1 MKWNQSFWRRLFLL
15 FAVILLSS
23 VLGLAEAASLQEK
36 GYVPEEIVI
45 LSRHN
50 LRAPMK
56 TETQQLKNATSH
68 AWMKPD
74 VPDGELSYKG
84 GVLETMMGQ
93 YFGACAEKEKLIF
106 HLEKPEAPS
115 VYFLAGSSERT
126 VATARYFAAG
136 MFPAFDTAINQT
148 APLNQKDPVFT
159 TVLTFMNEPYRE
171 AALAEM
177 GKRNDLPALQEELWP
192 GLKEVNRLLD
202 RPLFKRSGSLLENV
216 ALREGA
222 KPKMQGTLAQ
232 AHSLADYLLLQYY
245 ESPDPKKASFG
256 HGMTE
261 DDWKRIASLK
271 DAYNE
276 ILYMSPLVAIN
287 AAHPVLMTVH
297 DEINAP
303 GRKFSFLCSHDSNM
317 SAFLAALSVR
327 PFTLPHSL
335 ERRIPFG
342 AQIVFEKWKSPE
354 GEEYIDL
361 SMVYPSTEEI
371 RERTKLTLDTPPMR
385 EKLYLEGLTPNEDGL
400 YTLEE
405 VNDRFTERIA
415 AYDEWKIKIMNE

>member
-23 VLGLAEAASLQEK
+23 VLGLAEGASLQEK

-56 TETQQLKNATSH
+56 TETEQLKSATSH
-68 AWMKPD
+68 AWLKPD

-93 YFGACAEKEKLIF
+93 YFGAYAEKEKLVS

-136 MFPAFDTAINQT
+136 MFPAFDTPVSQT
-148 APLNQKDPVFT
+148 APLNHKDPVFT
-159 TVLTFMNEPYRE
+159 TALTFMNEPYRE
-171 AALAEM
+171 AALAEIE
-177 GKRNDLPALQEELWP
+177 KKNNLIALQAELWP
-192 GLKEVNRLLD
+192 GFKEINTLLD
-202 RPLFKRSGSLLENV
+202 HPLFKKSQPLLENV
-216 ALREGA
+216 ALREGV
-222 KPKMQGTLAQ
+222 KPKMEGPLAQ

-245 ESPDPKKASFG
+245 ECPDPEKAAFG
-256 HGMTE
+256 HAVTE
-261 DDWKRIASLK
+261 NEWRRIASLK

-276 ILYMSPLVAIN
+276 ILYMAPLVAIN

-327 PFTLPHSL
+327 PFTLPDSL
-335 ERRIPFG
+335 EKRIPFG

-354 GEEYIDL
+354 GKEYIDL
-361 SMVYPSTEEI
+361 SMVYPSTKDI
-371 RERTKLTLDTPPMR
+371 RERTKLTLDNPPMR
-385 EKLYLEGLTPNEDGL
+385 KKLYLEGLTPNKDGL
-400 YTLEE
+400 YALED
-405 VNDRFTERIA
+405 VNHRFAERIE
-415 AYDEWKIKIMNE
+415 AYNEWKNK